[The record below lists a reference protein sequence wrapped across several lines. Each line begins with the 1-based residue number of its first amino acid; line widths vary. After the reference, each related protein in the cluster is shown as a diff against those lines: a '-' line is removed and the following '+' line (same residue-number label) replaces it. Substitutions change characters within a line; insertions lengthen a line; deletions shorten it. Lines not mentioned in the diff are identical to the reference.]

1 MVTATIDAGDEWLHS
16 FYYYNDELPTE
27 EDFANTV
34 ADYLTFEFNMIA
46 HGRGYLFDDE
56 KKNFPPL
63 TDPPPLLDEKPW
75 AEFFITDV
83 ADIVSGRDINATE
96 QIAGKIPYV
105 SSTSINNGIYNFVD
119 NRNETIET
127 NCISVNRTGSVGY
140 AFYHPY
146 AALYSNNVRKLRL
159 NIANNH
165 VAFFIVNQIMAQREK
180 YNYGYILGTVRLKR
194 QKIFLPVMDDGAP
207 DYDYMAAYVRAVE
220 EKILQRYHEFLI
232 APPPVKTLPLNEKP
246 WRSFFISDVAEIL
259 SGRDIYEDERKAG
272 NNPYIGASANNNGVC
287 HFVSNENE
295 TLEENCISVNR
306 NGSVGYAFFH
316 PYAALYSNDC
326 RKLRPY
332 VQNEFVA
339 LFIAQ
344 QVTAQRGKYS
354 YGYKMGTGRLKR
366 QKIMLPVDD
375 DGAPDFD
382 YMAAYVKNKFAETLR
397 LILDRWYE

>member
-1 MVTATIDAGDEWLHS
+1 M
-16 FYYYNDELPTE
+16 
-27 EDFANTV
+27 
-34 ADYLTFEFNMIA
+34 
-46 HGRGYLFDDE
+46 
-56 KKNFPPL
+56 
-63 TDPPPLLDEKPW
+63 
-75 AEFFITDV
+75 
-83 ADIVSGRDINATE
+83 
-96 QIAGKIPYV
+96 KI
-105 SSTSINNGIYNFVD
+105 
-119 NRNETIET
+119 
-127 NCISVNRTGSVGY
+127 
-140 AFYHPY
+140 
-146 AALYSNNVRKLRL
+146 
-159 NIANNH
+159 
-165 VAFFIVNQIMAQREK
+165 
-180 YNYGYILGTVRLKR
+180 
-194 QKIFLPVMDDGAP
+194 
-207 DYDYMAAYVRAVE
+207 
-220 EKILQRYHEFLI
+220 
-232 APPPVKTLPLNEKP
+232 LPLNEKP
-246 WRSFFISDVAEIL
+246 WRSFVIGDVAEIL

-295 TLEENCISVNR
+295 TLEKNCISVNR

-366 QKIMLPVDD
+366 QKIMLPVTD